1 MNIKVKIDVM
11 KIDKGALY
19 VGQKG
24 TYLNVV
30 LIEQQNEYSDG
41 YIVQEISKERREAG
55 ERGAIL
61 GNFSYLKPKPESL
74 PQPQADVTPVIQ
86 PKDDLPF

>member
-74 PQPQADVTPVIQ
+74 PQPQADVTPVIEN
-86 PKDDLPF
+86 DSELPF